1 MSLKC
6 VAGWMVKTLETAYLD
21 ALIKG
26 HTEVLSMIV
35 SKLLKTT

>member
-1 MSLKC
+1 MDGKDFRSGL
-6 VAGWMVKTLETAYLD
+6 LD
-21 ALIKG
+21 AMIKG